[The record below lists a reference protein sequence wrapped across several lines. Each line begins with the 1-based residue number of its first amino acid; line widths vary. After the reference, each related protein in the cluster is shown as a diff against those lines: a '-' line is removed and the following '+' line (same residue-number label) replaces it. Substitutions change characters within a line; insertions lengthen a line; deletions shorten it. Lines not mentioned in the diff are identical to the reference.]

1 MSLLLLYINICY
13 FISSGLLVELLKKL
27 IKSSN
32 GIHYKRNNNPKNTTQ
47 DFKNTFVLSQFRKGT
62 KNTTIVMP
70 VMLKKNVRDDGG
82 DPCQIK
88 VHHSKGPVYIVK
100 RNVMKPLTQL
110 GRSFINGG
118 QIIGLTLILTVIS
131 GVFMWILVC
140 IHCYA

>member
-1 MSLLLLYINICY
+1 MNNNICY
-13 FISSGLLVELLKKL
+13 FISSGLLVELLKKM

-32 GIHYKRNNNPKNTTQ
+32 GIYYKRNNNPKNTTQ
-47 DFKNTFVLSQFRKGT
+47 DFQSPFVLSQSNST

-70 VMLKKNVRDDGG
+70 VMLKKNIRDDGG
-82 DPCQIK
+82 DPCKIK

-140 IHCYA
+140 IQCYA

>member
-1 MSLLLLYINICY
+1 MNNINICY
-13 FISSGLLVELLKKL
+13 FISSGLLVELLKKM

-32 GIHYKRNNNPKNTTQ
+32 GIYYKRKKKKKNTTQ
-47 DFKNTFVLSQFRKGT
+47 DFQNPFVLSQSNST

-70 VMLKKNVRDDGG
+70 VMLKKNIRDDGG
-82 DPCQIK
+82 DPCKIK

-140 IHCYA
+140 IQCYA

>member
-1 MSLLLLYINICY
+1 MNNINICY
-13 FISSGLLVELLKKL
+13 FISSGLLVELLKKM

-32 GIHYKRNNNPKNTTQ
+32 GIYYKRNNNPKNTTQ
-47 DFKNTFVLSQFRKGT
+47 DFQNPFVLSQSNST

-70 VMLKKNVRDDGG
+70 VMLKKNIRDDGG
-82 DPCQIK
+82 DPCKVK

-140 IHCYA
+140 IQCYA

>member
-1 MSLLLLYINICY
+1 M
-13 FISSGLLVELLKKL
+13 

-32 GIHYKRNNNPKNTTQ
+32 GIHYKRNNNPKSITQDFQNPSALPQSNTTQ
-47 DFKNTFVLSQFRKGT
+47 
-62 KNTTIVMP
+62 NTTIIMP
-70 VMLKKNVRDDGG
+70 VIIKKNIRDASKDQ
-82 DPCQIK
+82 CHMK

-140 IHCYA
+140 NHCYAIHNQIIRELSKARISFSTKESRS